1 MTPAARWW
9 QARRRRRSSRN
20 SGRSPARS
28 GRIRGDCRPSK
39 ARSRRSFVRRPVKW
53 LVGVVAA
60 VLVLV
65 VAALILVPV
74 LVDLPRVQ
82 ALIASN
88 ASQALGR
95 PVKFRSMS
103 ITVLPLPAVTLNGL
117 EIAEDPQFGKA
128 PFLRLE
134 TGRVRLKLLPLLT
147 GRVELGDIKLTKPVI
162 TVIQSP
168 DGRMNISTLGTGA
181 KEPPS
186 EPKAAER
193 APRGGGGTG
202 G

>member
-1 MTPAARWW
+1 MPAARWW
-9 QARRRRRSSRN
+9 RERRRRRSSRN

-28 GRIRGDCRPSK
+28 GRIRGDCRPSR

-65 VAALILVPV
+65 VAALILVPI
-74 LVDLPRVQ
+74 LVDTPRVQ

-103 ITVLPLPAVTLNGL
+103 ISVLPLPAVALPGL
-117 EIAEDPQFGKA
+117 EIAEDPQFGTTPLA
-128 PFLRLE
+128 HLE
-134 TGRVRLKLLPLLT
+134 TGKVRPTLRPLPP
-147 GRVELGDIKLTKPVI
+147 GRVELGAMDAQNP
-162 TVIQSP
+162 
-168 DGRMNISTLGTGA
+168 
-181 KEPPS
+181 
-186 EPKAAER
+186 
-193 APRGGGGTG
+193 
-202 G
+202 